1 MQETIELRQ
10 ALQEMDMMQEIM
22 FGMIILTVIE
32 MVILFAII
40 VKMNNDANTEV

>member
-1 MQETIELRQ
+1 MQETIELKQ
-10 ALQEMDMMQEIM
+10 ALQEMDMIQEIM

-40 VKMNNDANTEV
+40 IKMNNNADTEV